1 MSIVTL
7 KVSATPGD
15 TVQSY
20 WVTVHGKRLKMTN
33 DEGEIDLEQPGKYIL
48 VWHFI
53 GREGATLGIKGE
65 VDGQT
70 VVQIKQ
76 SKISAGEIA
85 GAGIARFEI

>member
-1 MSIVTL
+1 MSTVTL
-7 KVSATPGD
+7 KVSITPGD
-15 TVQSY
+15 TVQGY
-20 WVTVHGKRLKMTN
+20 WVTVQGKRLKMAN
-33 DEGEIDLEQPGKYIL
+33 DQGEIDLEQPGKYVL

-53 GREGATLGIKGE
+53 GNAGATLGIKGE

-76 SKISAGEIA
+76 SKIPAGEIA